1 MQPPHIPDW
10 VILLIILGIGAVAGG
25 INERRHYR
33 SIARRERELMRIPAI
48 SDRHMPDLG
57 REVEAV
63 AFVCGSMVVSV
74 DYFKRFMGWMRGL
87 VGGEVRSFETLID
100 RARREAVLR
109 MKELAPDADFFVGVR
124 IENVSVSAATGR
136 DNIGSAEAIA
146 YGTAIRFKR

>member
-1 MQPPHIPDW
+1 MPLHLPDW
-10 VILLIILGIGAVAGG
+10 ATLLAVLALGLVAGG

-33 SIARRERELMRIPAI
+33 SIARRERALMHIPAL
-48 SDRHMPDLG
+48 SARHLPEDG

-87 VGGEVRSFETLID
+87 VGGEVRAYETLID

-109 MKELAPDADFFVGVR
+109 MKELAPEADLFAGVR
-124 IENVSVSAATGR
+124 IETVTVSNAAGR
-136 DNIGSAEAIA
+136 RRIGAAEAIA
-146 YGTAIRFKR
+146 YGTAVRYRS